1 MKGEAD
7 GEEYQPA
14 PQWSREP
21 RKDLEE
27 EARRLAKIMTTAQ
40 RRSEDVERRLRAR
53 LAGYRPIDEA
63 FADEERRE
71 INGNGLP
78 YSHRLYELA
87 DRARE
92 LSDDPFHERRGPRP
106 GNRNYDYE

>member
-1 MKGEAD
+1 VKGEDD
-7 GEEYQPA
+7 GYRPP

-40 RRSEDVERRLRAR
+40 RRSEEAAKRLHSR
-53 LAGYRPIDEA
+53 LNGWRPIDEA

-71 INGNGLP
+71 VDGNVRP
-78 YSHRLYELA
+78 YPRRWGELA
-87 DRARE
+87 DKARE
-92 LSDDPFHERRGPRP
+92 LSPDPFRNRKGPRFDIRSRP
-106 GNRNYDYE
+106 HDE